1 MRLIRGCAAL
11 AVLFSSAT
19 LATCVFPTERDSS
32 VHVSVTHLRI
42 LIRGRD
48 TTAKATAWQMIA
60 PGDSQRIPNVTFVWS
75 SSNTA
80 VATVDNAGHVVGV
93 NSGTVVI
100 RAAAANFDKGSAAG
114 NDTLRVS
121 APLEIDSV
129 RPKTVR
135 YGEKLTIYGVGV
147 DSIFSA
153 SLAGAA
159 LIHVPFTDTVFKVG
173 TARTR
178 FWVPPPATT
187 DSLFYLGI
195 SGGLGVFGFLHG
207 DTTRVL
213 ERDIYEPNDTIPSAI
228 DLDGAR
234 PFPITNTLLD
244 SLLFFNPA
252 LAFETLKRGQTTG
265 VDWYH
270 FTQAKTRDVTIFLTA
285 PQIAGTFSTFLTD
298 SLGWNGTAKTYFI
311 GHDAWTFGP
320 SSHACHGA
328 RFSPSEQV
336 ADSTIVAFKNLP
348 AGALDGIALYGTP
361 GRYGLGVIAGYQS
374 ELPADAHEDDNSCN
388 AADLRGTV
396 PAPFRDT
403 LTIENAHDVD
413 WIRFHYTSGGLGTS
427 AQVRL
432 HAFPGVHPDSLKDLD
447 LYVLKIPQP
456 GDTVVQL
463 LAADTAAGSD
473 ANLTPSLATADYYLA
488 VVDFAGTA
496 TTYEVCVGTVPLLGG
511 GFCNTA
517 FPAPPAAASTKRPSR
532 VKRQLSPLPFVPSRR

>member
-1 MRLIRGCAAL
+1 MRLTRGIAAL

-32 VHVSVTHLRI
+32 VHVSVTRLRI

-48 TTAKATAWQMIA
+48 TTAKATAWQMVA
-60 PGDSQRIPNVTFVWS
+60 PADSQRIPNVSFVWS
-75 SSNTA
+75 SSNPA
-80 VATVDNAGHVVGV
+80 VATVDNAGHIVGV
-93 NSGTVVI
+93 NSGTAVI
-100 RAAAANFDKGSAAG
+100 RAAAANFDKASATG
-114 NDTLRVS
+114 DDTLRVS

-129 RPKTVR
+129 RPKTVK
-135 YGEKLTIYGVGV
+135 YGEKLTIYGVGA

-153 SLAGAA
+153 SLAGAQ
-159 LIHVPFTDTVFKVG
+159 LIRVPFSDTAFKSG

-178 FWVPPPATT
+178 FWVPPPATS

-195 SGGLGVFGFLHG
+195 SGGLGVFGYLHG

-228 DLDGAR
+228 DLDAAR
-234 PFPITNTLLD
+234 PFPTTNTLLD

-270 FTQAKTRDVTIFLTA
+270 FTQGKTRDLTIVLTA
-285 PQIAGTFSTFLTD
+285 PQIAGTFRTFLTD
-298 SLGWNGTAKTYFI
+298 SLGWNGTAKTYVI

-320 SSHACHGA
+320 GSHACHGA
-328 RFSPSEQV
+328 GFAPSERV

-348 AGALDGIALYGTP
+348 AGALDGIALYGTA

-388 AADLRGTV
+388 AADLRGTL

-403 LTIENAHDVD
+403 LTIENPHDVD
-413 WIRFHYTSGGLGTS
+413 WIRFHYVNGGITTS

-456 GDTVVQL
+456 GDTVVQV
-463 LAADTAAGSD
+463 LAADTAASSD
-473 ANLTPSLATADYYLA
+473 ANLTLSLATADYYLA
-488 VVDFAGTA
+488 VVDFAGTP
-496 TTYEVCVGTVPLLGG
+496 TTYEVCVGTVPLTGG

-517 FPAPPAAASTKRPSR
+517 FPAPPAASSSTSPLR
-532 VKRQLSPLPFVPSRR
+532 VKRRPAPLPLVPSRR